1 MKTSEIPEIDVLPD
15 LAKRKKSENIR
26 FIKSL
31 KKKKP
36 AGLDGIVH
44 SLHNEVF
51 SELDC
56 LECAN
61 CCKTISPII
70 TYRDINQIA
79 KELKVKPGEFI
90 QTYLEMDEEGD
101 FVFLQTPCPFLRRDN
116 HCSIYSSRPKACREY
131 PHTNRKNFAQI
142 LDLSL
147 KNTMVCPAVFAVF
160 ERLKTKLV

>member
-1 MKTSEIPEIDVLPD
+1 MKSADIPKIDALPE
-15 LAKRKKSENIR
+15 LAKRKKPENTR
-26 FIKSL
+26 FVKSL

-36 AGLDGIVH
+36 AGLDLIVH
-44 SLHNEVF
+44 ALHDEIF
-51 SELDC
+51 TELDC
-56 LECAN
+56 LKCAN

-79 KELKVKPGEFI
+79 KELKIKPGEFI

-101 FVFLQTPCPFLRRDN
+101 FVFKQTPCPFLQSDN
-116 HCSIYSSRPKACREY
+116 YCSVYSSRPKACREY

-147 KNTMVCPAVFAVF
+147 KNTMVCPAVYAVF
-160 ERLKTKLV
+160 EKLKSKLA